1 MSIDSF
7 KGAFFMGVVVKHQIY
22 NKTGIEVIPVSE
34 AVGVEIRGVEL
45 SQPLNDDTFAAI
57 YRAWLDYGVVLFR
70 NQQMT
75 VADQVVFSRRF
86 GELDIAP
93 PQENGQKS
101 VPGFPEILVIS
112 NVIENGELIGSLG
125 AGELVWHMDM
135 TYIDTP
141 PKAICLRSLEVPDR
155 GGDTGLLNTCKAYE
169 EMPEALRVRVE
180 GLTIKHDA
188 THNSAGYLRSEL
200 DEFTDIT
207 TSPGAI
213 HPIVLTHPE
222 TNRKNLYLG
231 RRPYAY
237 IPGLSIEDSEALLDE
252 LWAWI
257 DQPQFY
263 WHHQW
268 RNGDLLLWDN
278 RSIIHRRDAFDS
290 SSRRILYRT
299 QIRDNRWS

>member
-1 MSIDSF
+1 MS
-7 KGAFFMGVVVKHQIY
+7 VVANHQLY
-22 NKTGIEVIPVSE
+22 KKSGIEVIPLSE
-34 AVGVEIRGVEL
+34 SVGAEICGVTL
-45 SQPLNDDTFAAI
+45 SQPLNDDTFAAT
-57 YRAWLDYGVVLFR
+57 YQAWLDYGVLLFR
-70 NQQMT
+70 NQRMT
-75 VADQVVFSRRF
+75 VADQVAFSRRF
-86 GELDIAP
+86 GELDITP

-101 VPGFPEILVIS
+101 VPGFPEILVVS

-125 AGELVWHMDM
+125 SGELVWHMDM

-141 PKAICLRSLEVPDR
+141 PKAICLRALEVPER
-155 GGDTGLLNTCKAYE
+155 GGDTGFLNTYKAYE
-169 EMPEALRVRVE
+169 KMPEALRARVE

-188 THNSAGYLRSEL
+188 THNSAGYLRSGL
-200 DEFTDIT
+200 DELADIT

-222 TNRKNLYLG
+222 SGRKNLYLG

-237 IPGLSIEDSEALLDE
+237 IPGLSIEDSEMLLDE

-268 RNGDLLLWDN
+268 RNGDILLWDN
-278 RSIIHRRDAFDS
+278 RCIIHRRNAFDS
-290 SSRRILYRT
+290 SARRILHRT
-299 QIRDNRWS
+299 QIRDHKTS

>member
-1 MSIDSF
+1 MS
-7 KGAFFMGVVVKHQIY
+7 VVASHPTY
-22 NKTGIEVIPVSE
+22 NNTGIKIIPLSR
-34 AVGVEIRGVEL
+34 AVGAEILGVEL
-45 SQPLNDDTFAAI
+45 SQPLNDDTFASI
-57 YRAWLDYGVVLFR
+57 YQAWLDYGVLLFR
-70 NQQMT
+70 DQTMT
-75 VADQVVFSRRF
+75 VADQVAFSRRF
-86 GELDIAP
+86 GELDISP

-101 VPGFPEILVIS
+101 VPEFPELFIIS

-125 AGELVWHMDM
+125 SGELVWHMDM

-141 PKAICLRSLEVPDR
+141 PKAICLRALEVPER
-155 GGDTGLLNTCKAYE
+155 GGDTGFLNAYKAYE
-169 EMPEALRVRVE
+169 EMPESLRIRIE

-188 THNSAGYLRSEL
+188 THNSAGYLRSGL
-200 DEFTDIT
+200 DELADIT

-222 TNRKNLYLG
+222 SGRKTLYLG

-268 RNGDLLLWDN
+268 RNGDILLWDN
-278 RSIIHRRDAFDS
+278 RCIIHRRDAFDS
-290 SSRRILYRT
+290 SARRILHRT
-299 QIRDNRWS
+299 QIRDHKTF

>member
-1 MSIDSF
+1 MN
-7 KGAFFMGVVVKHQIY
+7 VVASHPTY
-22 NKTGIEVIPVSE
+22 NKTEIKIIPVSR
-34 AVGVEIRGVEL
+34 AVGAEIRGVDL

-57 YRAWLDYGVVLFR
+57 YQAWLDYGVLLFR
-70 NQQMT
+70 DQRMT
-75 VADQVVFSRRF
+75 VADQVAFSRRF
-86 GELDIAP
+86 GELDISP

-101 VPGFPEILVIS
+101 VPGFPELFIIS

-125 AGELVWHMDM
+125 SGELVWHMDM

-141 PKAICLRSLEVPDR
+141 PKAICLRALEVPER
-155 GGDTGLLNTCKAYE
+155 GGDTGFINAYKAYE
-169 EMPEALRVRVE
+169 EMPKALRARIE

-188 THNSAGYLRSEL
+188 THNSAGYLRSGLNEL
-200 DEFTDIT
+200 ADIT
-207 TSPGAI
+207 TSLGAI

-222 TNRKNLYLG
+222 SGRKNLYLG

-252 LWAWI
+252 LWDWI

-268 RNGDLLLWDN
+268 QSSDILLWDN
-278 RSIIHRRDAFDS
+278 RCIVHRRNAFDS
-290 SSRRILYRT
+290 SARRILHRT
-299 QIRDNRWS
+299 QIRDHKTS

>member
-1 MSIDSF
+1 MS
-7 KGAFFMGVVVKHQIY
+7 VVATHPIY
-22 NKTGIEVIPVSE
+22 NKTGIKIIPLSK
-34 AVGVEIRGVEL
+34 AVGAEIRGVEL
-45 SQPLNDDTFAAI
+45 SQPLNDGTFAAI
-57 YRAWLDYGVVLFR
+57 YQAWLDYGVLLFR
-70 NQQMT
+70 DQRMT
-75 VADQVVFSRRF
+75 VADQVAFSRRF
-86 GELDIAP
+86 GELDISP

-101 VPGFPEILVIS
+101 VPEFPELFIIS

-125 AGELVWHMDM
+125 SGELVWHMDM
-135 TYIDTP
+135 TYFDTP
-141 PKAICLRSLEVPDR
+141 PKAICLRALEVPEY
-155 GGDTGLLNTCKAYE
+155 GGNTGFLNAYKAYE
-169 EMPEALRVRVE
+169 EMPEALRVRIE

-188 THNSAGYLRSEL
+188 THNSAGYLRSGL
-200 DEFTDIT
+200 DELADIT

-222 TNRKNLYLG
+222 SSRKNLYLG

-268 RNGDLLLWDN
+268 RNGDILLWDN
-278 RSIIHRRDAFDS
+278 RCIIHRRDAFDS
-290 SSRRILYRT
+290 SARRILHRT
-299 QIRDNRWS
+299 QIRDRKTS